1 MDYNS
6 QMFQA
11 QQVAL
16 ALWARL
22 VRLAFENLLELIYSK
37 L

>member
-16 ALWARL
+16 ALWARS
-22 VRLAFENLLELIYSK
+22 VWLAFENLLELIYSK